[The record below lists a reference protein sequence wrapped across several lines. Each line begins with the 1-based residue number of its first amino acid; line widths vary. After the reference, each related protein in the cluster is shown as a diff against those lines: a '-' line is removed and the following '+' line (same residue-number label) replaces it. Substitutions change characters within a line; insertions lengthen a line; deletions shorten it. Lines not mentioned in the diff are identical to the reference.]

1 MGYTDKSYFY
11 RNHSSSD
18 TINVSCAPSDNAN
31 FFPNVAFLAQA
42 TTDMKA
48 PDGYFFKEWN
58 SARDGSGTSRQPGD
72 GDLQYTQDTLGITQW
87 YAIWLA
93 DNYIVSGSDL
103 LSVADAIRDKA
114 GVTSSLVF
122 PSDFVSAISAM
133 STSGITPSG
142 TINIT
147 ENGTFDVTNY
157 ASASVSVSGGGGGED
172 LISIIDRTISGEYV
186 NSDVTIIGPHAFRE
200 CKSLTKVSFPNA
212 SSIGLAAFMVDDSL
226 TEAYFPSVHTIVQD
240 AFARC
245 TALKTISFP
254 HATQI
259 GSYAFSSCALSA
271 VDFPVAATVWSNAFA
286 GCSNLVSVD
295 MPNATVVRDAAFI
308 SCYKLS
314 DISVPKLSDISGQAF
329 AYCSELSTI
338 SLPKAS
344 KFNTWAFRNCRKLLS
359 VYLLG
364 SYVASLH
371 GGSGVFSSTPI
382 AGYTASTG
390 GVYGSI
396 YVPASLYSTY
406 IASTGWSY
414 FASRFVSV

>member
-18 TINVSCAPSDNAN
+18 TINISCAPSDNAN

-58 SARDGSGTSRQPGD
+58 SARDGSGISRQPGD

-122 PSDFVSAISAM
+122 PSDFVSTISAM

-157 ASASVSVSGGGGGED
+157 ASASVSVSGGGGGNED
-172 LISIIDRTISGEYV
+172 SIIDRTLHGEYV
-186 NSDVTIIGPHAFRE
+186 NSTATFVGAYAFQG
-200 CKSLTKVSFPNA
+200 CVSLTKVSFPNA
-212 SSIGLAAFMVDDSL
+212 SGVGSGAFSGIGLLSDVCFPIATRINMMAFQACSAL
-226 TEAYFPSVHTIVQD
+226 ETLSFPEALIIFQGAFSSCIALKSVTFPKVTSVYYQ

-245 TALKTISFP
+245 SKLTSI
-254 HATQI
+254 
-259 GSYAFSSCALSA
+259 
-271 VDFPVAATVWSNAFA
+271 DFPELGWTSDGAFQ
-286 GCSNLVSVD
+286 
-295 MPNATVVRDAAFI
+295 
-308 SCYKLS
+308 SCYSLS
-314 DISVPKLSDISGQAF
+314 DVSVPKLQSISAQTF
-329 AYCSELSTI
+329 AYCSELATI
-338 SLPKAS
+338 SLPKAMVLS
-344 KFNTWAFRNCRKLLS
+344 AGAFASCRKLLS
-359 VYLLG
+359 VYLMG
-364 SYVASLH
+364 SCVVSLK
-371 GGSGVFSSTPI
+371 GGSGVFTSTPI
-382 AGYTASTG
+382 AGYTTYTG
-390 GVYGSI
+390 GAYGSI

-406 IASTGWSY
+406 IASSGWSY
-414 FASRFVSV
+414 FAARFVSV